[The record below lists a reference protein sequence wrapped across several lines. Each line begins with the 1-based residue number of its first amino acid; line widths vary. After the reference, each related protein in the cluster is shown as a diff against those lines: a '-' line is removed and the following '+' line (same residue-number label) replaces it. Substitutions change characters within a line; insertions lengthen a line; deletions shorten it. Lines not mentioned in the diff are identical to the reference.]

1 MSLSS
6 PETSAREAFP
16 TAELLYL
23 LAGDPPELAEM
34 LAVLQNADIADL
46 LDELPPDAAAR
57 VIASMPFDLAVQL
70 FDEPIL
76 ERRREI
82 FHRLD
87 ERIAAPLLEGMSSDE
102 QVALIREMD
111 DDERARLLSQLDHP
125 TQRELVLLL
134 RYPSDTAGAIMTTEV
149 ERKSGGRGRRGEA
162 CAEE

>member
-70 FDEPIL
+70 FYEPIL
-76 ERRREI
+76 DRRREI
-82 FHRLD
+82 FHRLA
-87 ERIAAPLLEGMSSDE
+87 ERIAAPLLEGMSSE
-102 QVALIREMD
+102 
-111 DDERARLLSQLDHP
+111 ERDARPGWLD
-125 TQRELVLLL
+125 V
-134 RYPSDTAGAIMTTEV
+134 
-149 ERKSGGRGRRGEA
+149 
-162 CAEE
+162 